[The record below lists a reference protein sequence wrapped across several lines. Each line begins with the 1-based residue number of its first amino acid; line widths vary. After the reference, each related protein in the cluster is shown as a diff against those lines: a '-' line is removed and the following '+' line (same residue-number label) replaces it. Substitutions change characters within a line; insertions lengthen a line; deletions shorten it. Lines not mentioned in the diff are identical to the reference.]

1 MDMLGPHVGA
11 VIGIAVY
18 VLFLFAIYVAVAI
31 ANGNLAA
38 RLDRSVALWVVLSLI
53 PIVNVC
59 FYIYV
64 FYVVLFF
71 AIDRLKLIQP
81 ARRI

>member
-1 MDMLGPHVGA
+1 MDMVEHQVGA
-11 VIGIAVY
+11 IIVMAVY
-18 VLFLFAIYVAVAI
+18 ALFLFAVYIAVAI

-38 RLDRSVALWVVLSLI
+38 RLNKSVALWVVLSLI
-53 PIVNVC
+53 PFVNVG

-71 AIDRLKLIQP
+71 VIDRLKLIPP
-81 ARRI
+81 ARTV

>member
-1 MDMLGPHVGA
+1 MEHPFGAIVGIVVYC
-11 VIGIAVY
+11 VI
-18 VLFLFAIYVAVAI
+18 LLAIYIAVAI

-38 RLDRSVALWVVLSLI
+38 RLDRSVPVWVVLSLI
-53 PIVNVC
+53 PVVNVF

-71 AIDRLKLIQP
+71 VIDRLKLIPP
-81 ARRI
+81 APTG